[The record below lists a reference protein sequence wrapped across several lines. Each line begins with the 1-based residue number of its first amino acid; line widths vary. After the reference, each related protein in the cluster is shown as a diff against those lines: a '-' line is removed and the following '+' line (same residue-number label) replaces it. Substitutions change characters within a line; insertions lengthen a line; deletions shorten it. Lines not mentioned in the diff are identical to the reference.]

1 MYNWP
6 FSDLEHFYYTWFAPS
21 YSETISFGVVVK
33 STNRAFRKHILY
45 IPLLIFVHHTGLQ
58 MQKNDKKWC
67 FYTFSFFRNHPVNF
81 QATLPILSNYSVNL
95 VCLGPVS
102 QQKLEVLEQIS
113 GHKVQ
118 LKSKSHK
125 KRTSVSIM
133 FQFPPQIVLGCS
145 NSKWYLN
152 LVFHPLN
159 TSCKNQEP
167 TRHEHNVT
175 AFYTKLYW
183 FHHGRSLPRTFSP
196 LTFSITEPSQLHSSS
211 AIVLLVSV
219 IMHL

>member
-1 MYNWP
+1 MSW
-6 FSDLEHFYYTWFAPS
+6 AC
-21 YSETISFGVVVK
+21 IIK
-33 STNRAFRKHILY
+33 
-45 IPLLIFVHHTGLQ
+45 
-58 MQKNDKKWC
+58 
-67 FYTFSFFRNHPVNF
+67 
-81 QATLPILSNYSVNL
+81 
-95 VCLGPVS
+95 
-102 QQKLEVLEQIS
+102 KLEVLEQIS

-133 FQFPPQIVLGCS
+133 FQLPPQIVLGCS

-159 TSCKNQEP
+159 TSCKNQDP
-167 TRHEHNVT
+167 TQHEHNVT

-211 AIVLLVSV
+211 AIGFRHYAPLMDIPIKYVWNLLSPHNYHPVRLIRSKTSV
-219 IMHL
+219 RFTVTSVRLTYIVTNEWPEHLEIILRWTILIVF

>member
-1 MYNWP
+1 MSW
-6 FSDLEHFYYTWFAPS
+6 AC
-21 YSETISFGVVVK
+21 IIK
-33 STNRAFRKHILY
+33 I
-45 IPLLIFVHHTGLQ
+45 
-58 MQKNDKKWC
+58 
-67 FYTFSFFRNHPVNF
+67 
-81 QATLPILSNYSVNL
+81 
-95 VCLGPVS
+95 
-102 QQKLEVLEQIS
+102 LEVLEQIS

-125 KRTSVSIM
+125 KRTSESIM
-133 FQFPPQIVLGCS
+133 FQLPPQIVLGCS

-159 TSCKNQEP
+159 TSCKNQES

-183 FHHGRSLPRTFSP
+183 FHHGRSLPRTFSL

-211 AIVLLVSV
+211 AIGFRHYAPLTLIPLGGGAFMAPPPPCHFFRCASRPIGISRSNFMTFFSQVSRIFWYIIHPGRTCRTDV
-219 IMHL
+219 RGR

>member
-1 MYNWP
+1 MSIWYV
-6 FSDLEHFYYTWFAPS
+6 L
-21 YSETISFGVVVK
+21 G
-33 STNRAFRKHILY
+33 LY
-45 IPLLIFVHHTGLQ
+45 
-58 MQKNDKKWC
+58 
-67 FYTFSFFRNHPVNF
+67 
-81 QATLPILSNYSVNL
+81 
-95 VCLGPVS
+95 
-102 QQKLEVLEQIS
+102 
-113 GHKVQ
+113 
-118 LKSKSHK
+118 HK
-125 KRTSVSIM
+125 KIGGLRANIWSQGTVKVKKSLIITSVSIM
-133 FQFPPQIVLGCS
+133 FQLPPQIVLGCS

-211 AIVLLVSV
+211 AIGFRHYGPLTHPRTGFIFRRIKSLFHHSNWQHIFLISFNGTSKRGV
-219 IMHL
+219 HYK